1 MKRLSILVL
10 FLLIIISLVSCRLNS
25 RKNLSLSIREYEKI
39 GMPDYRKA
47 WDDQDYMKALSALS
61 SLRVNKPYS
70 FPRKNNIR
78 SGRLF
83 EKLVDIKNLD
93 FVHDTTISLHDRAFR
108 IQYYSSVQNNLSRMY
123 TNELSQKQYYAGE
136 IIDTYIFGLH
146 INDKMLELAEKIMDP
161 ENTSVSGLRSGTAGV
176 VMGYVNNII
185 FALDAL
191 LKDGTYR
198 TGDLKRLSNEVTRT
212 LSINKKWIDQP
223 SRLNIS
229 SKIQTVI
236 EGTKSR
242 AIKRSLKKALDT
254 LS

>member
-1 MKRLSILVL
+1 MKRSVIFTS
-10 FLLIIISLVSCRLNS
+10 FLLITISLCSCRLIFH
-25 RKNLSLSIREYEKI
+25 KNLSLSIRDYEKI
-39 GMPDYRKA
+39 GMPDYRKV

-70 FPRKNNIR
+70 FPRKNNLR

-93 FVHDTTISLHDRAFR
+93 FVNDTTISLYDRALR

-161 ENTSVSGLRSGTAGV
+161 QNTSVSGLRSGTAGV
-176 VMGYVNNII
+176 VMGYVNNIN
-185 FALDAL
+185 FTLEAL
-191 LKDGTYR
+191 LRDGTYR
-198 TGDLKRLSNEVTRT
+198 NGDLKRLSNQIART

-223 SRLNIS
+223 SRLDIS
-229 SKIQTVI
+229 RKIQAVI
-236 EGTKSR
+236 DGTKSR
-242 AIKRSLKKALDT
+242 SIKRNLKKMLDII
-254 LS
+254 S